1 MSNDVSV
8 IQDVHP
14 RLGAMKS
21 FFIVWFGQLI
31 SVTGSGLTKFA
42 LGIWVY
48 QLTGSATKFA
58 LTEVFAVLPAIL
70 ISPLAGVLVDRHDRR
85 WIMILSDVVSGVSI
99 FFIAFLLA
107 VGHLNLWEI
116 YLVAAVKSICTAFQW
131 PAYSALVTVIVPR
144 QHLVRASGMVQFS
157 EGLAQ
162 FIAPALAG
170 VLIAFVRIW
179 GVILVDIATFLFA
192 VAMLGIAST
201 PPFVPGAGTP
211 KSTSTWGTHLLF
223 GWKYIQARPALMA
236 LLIFFAATNFLTG
249 IVMIL
254 STPLVLS
261 FASVR
266 VLGGVL
272 SSAGLGMILGSLTV
286 SFWGGPKKL
295 INGVLVPELMLAITI
310 IIAGLR
316 PYPLLV
322 ASMVFVF
329 SFCIPIIMSCSQAIW
344 QRQVEPD
351 VQGRVFAVRRMI
363 SWSSLPLAYA
373 IAGPLADH
381 VFIPLMRPGT
391 PLYTAL
397 SPFLGSGS
405 GRGIGLM
412 FVGTGMCAL
421 LVSVWAYF
429 YSPMRQIE
437 EKSAEELR

>member
-8 IQDVHP
+8 IQSVHSQT
-14 RLGAMKS
+14 GAMKS
-21 FFIVWFGQLI
+21 FFLVWFGQLI
-31 SVTGSGLTKFA
+31 SVTGSGLTQFA

-48 QLTGSATKFA
+48 QLTGSATKLA

-85 WIMILSDVVSGVSI
+85 WAMILSDAVSGISTL
-99 FFIAFLLA
+99 FIALLLA
-107 VGHLNLWEI
+107 GGHVELWVV
-116 YLVAAVKSICTAFQW
+116 YLVAAIKSICTAFQW

-157 EGLAQ
+157 EALAQ

-170 VLIAFVRIW
+170 VLIAFVKIW
-179 GVILVDIATFLFA
+179 GVILVDVATFLFA
-192 VAMLGIAST
+192 VVMVGIAST
-201 PPFVPGAGTP
+201 PPFVPGASAA
-211 KSTSTWGTHLLF
+211 KSTSTWATHLLF

-236 LLIFFAATNFLTG
+236 LLVFFAVTNFLTG

-272 SSAGLGMILGSLTV
+272 SSAGLGMIFGSLTMSV
-286 SFWGGPKKL
+286 WGGPKKL
-295 INGVLVPELMLAITI
+295 TQGILVPELVLGMTI
-310 IIAGLR
+310 IFAGLR
-316 PYPLLV
+316 PNSLLV
-322 ASMVFVF
+322 ASMVFLF

-344 QRQVEPD
+344 QRQVEPA

-373 IAGPLADH
+373 VVGPLADH

-412 FVGTGMCAL
+412 FVGTGICAL

-437 EKSAEELR
+437 EKSAAGTA